1 MTPQYAKT
9 GRPAYNAKAG
19 FSGNRATLTVS
30 KRFDDIFLGLFARY
44 DDLHGSIFI
53 DSPLVK
59 QKDSFMIG
67 IALSWIF
74 EKSEN
79 FGQHIVKMAD

>member
-1 MTPQYAKT
+1 M
-9 GRPAYNAKAG
+9 
-19 FSGNRATLTVS
+19 TLTVS
-30 KRFDDIFLGLFARY
+30 KRFDDIFFGLFARY
-44 DDLHGSIFI
+44 DDLHGATFI

-74 EKSEN
+74 EKSEKHS
-79 FGQHIVKMAD
+79 QYIVKKVE